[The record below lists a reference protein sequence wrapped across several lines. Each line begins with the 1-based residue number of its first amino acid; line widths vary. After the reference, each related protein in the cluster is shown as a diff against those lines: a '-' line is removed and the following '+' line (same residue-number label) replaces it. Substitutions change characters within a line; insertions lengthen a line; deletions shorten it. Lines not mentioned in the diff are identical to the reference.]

1 MIELFEAVERC
12 ELGSVN
18 IAVTALEP
26 EYLGEKAL
34 ISNGQIVWKSSAKS
48 FFDGRE
54 EAVSQLQESG
64 IETVDGC
71 KVFCDTLG
79 QEKASG
85 SLRRRTCVDTCDQD
99 RDHDGNESNCVGRPT
114 EIR

>member
-26 EYLGEKAL
+26 EISGEKAL

-48 FFDGRE
+48 FLTD
-54 EAVSQLQESG
+54 
-64 IETVDGC
+64 
-71 KVFCDTLG
+71 
-79 QEKASG
+79 EKRLSVAA
-85 SLRRRTCVDTCDQD
+85 RKRN
-99 RDHDGNESNCVGRPT
+99 RDS
-114 EIR
+114 

>member
-48 FFDGRE
+48 F
-54 EAVSQLQESG
+54 L
-64 IETVDGC
+64 
-71 KVFCDTLG
+71 
-79 QEKASG
+79 
-85 SLRRRTCVDTCDQD
+85 
-99 RDHDGNESNCVGRPT
+99 
-114 EIR
+114 